1 MKLSGAHIVLEC
13 FKEQGVDTLFGYPG
27 GAVIP
32 FYDALYDKSGDF
44 NHIRP
49 SHEQGAS
56 HAADAYARVTGKVG
70 VCVVTSGPG
79 ATNTVTGIANAYMDS
94 VPMVVITG
102 QVGRS
107 LLGKDSFQEVDITG
121 ITSPITKHNFLVE
134 DVSKLASTIRK
145 AFKIARS
152 GRPGPVLV
160 DIPKDVFIE
169 NYDYERVEIVMDEKH
184 PEISDSEWFELAA
197 KEINFA
203 KKPVLYV
210 GGGVVISDSAKE
222 LVSIAQKGNIPV
234 ANTLMSLGSIDRDD
248 KLSLGMLGMHGE
260 KETNMAVDNCD
271 LLIAV
276 GARFDDRVTGDL
288 DKFAQRAKIIH
299 MDIDAAE
306 ISKNREADIFL
317 LGDLK
322 DTLSEL
328 SKLVE
333 PRERNEWLE
342 EIESYKVTRCV
353 EHDEFVAKNILEYV
367 SGKLGANC
375 NVATDVGQHQ
385 MWTAQYWR
393 FKTPRSFVT
402 SGGLGTMGFGL
413 GAAIGAQVGNMDK
426 RTVLVTGDGSFRM
439 NCNELATVRKHNLPI
454 IILLFNNSTL
464 GMVRQWQKLFQK
476 EKYSETDIGDEV
488 NYVKLAEA
496 YNIDGHIARSL
507 EDFKAIFD
515 NIADKQEP
523 VLIECILNKDDCVYP
538 IIPAGAGVE
547 QSIVG

>member
-13 FKEQGVDTLFGYPG
+13 LKEQGADTLFGYPG

-134 DVSKLASTIRK
+134 DVKTLADTIRK

-160 DIPKDVFIE
+160 DIPKDVFME
-169 NYDYERVEIVMDEKH
+169 SCEYESVEIVMDEKH
-184 PEISDSEWFELAA
+184 HEISEPEWFERAA
-197 KEINFA
+197 KEINSS

-210 GGGVVISDSAKE
+210 GGGVIISDSAEE
-222 LVSIAQKGNIPV
+222 LVKIAKKGNIPV

-248 KLSLGMLGMHGE
+248 ELSLGMLGMHGE

-288 DKFAQRAKIIH
+288 DKFAQRAKVIH

-317 LGDLK
+317 IGDLK
-322 DTLSEL
+322 DTLAEL
-328 SKLVE
+328 SKHIE
-333 PRERNEWLE
+333 EGDRSEWLA

-367 SGKLGANC
+367 SGALGANA

-413 GAAIGAQVGNMDK
+413 GAAIGSQVGCPEK

-476 EKYSETDIGDEV
+476 EKYSETDIGNEV
-488 NYVKLAEA
+488 DYVKLAEA
-496 YNIDGHIARSL
+496 YNIDGHRARSL
-507 EDFKAIFD
+507 SDFKAIFD
-515 NIADKQEP
+515 NIADKHEP
-523 VLIECILNKDDCVYP
+523 VLIECIVNKDDCVYP

>member
-13 FKEQGVDTLFGYPG
+13 LKEQGADTLFGYPG

-32 FYDALYDKSGDF
+32 FYDALYDKSGEF

-134 DVSKLASTIRK
+134 DVSVLAETIRK
-145 AFKIARS
+145 AFEIARS

-160 DIPKDVFIE
+160 DIPKDVFME
-169 NYDYERVEIVMDEKH
+169 SYEYERAEIEIEKH
-184 PEISDSEWFELAA
+184 REKSDREWFELAA
-197 KEINFA
+197 KEINEA
-203 KKPVLYV
+203 KRPVLYV
-210 GGGVVISDSAKE
+210 GGGVVISNSSEE
-222 LVSIAQKGNIPV
+222 LSEMAHKAQIPV
-234 ANTLMSLGSIDRDD
+234 ANTLMSLGTIDRDD
-248 KLSLGMLGMHGE
+248 ELSLGMLGMHGE
-260 KETNMAVDNCD
+260 RETNMAVDNCD

-288 DKFAQRAKIIH
+288 QKFAQRAKIIH

-306 ISKNREADIFL
+306 ISKNRFADIYI

-322 DTLSEL
+322 ETLSEL
-328 SKLVE
+328 SE
-333 PRERNEWLE
+333 HIEQQDRSEWLG
-342 EIESYKVTRCV
+342 EIAGYRASRCV

-367 SGKLGANC
+367 SEKLGADSI
-375 NVATDVGQHQ
+375 VATDVGQHQ

-393 FKTPRSFVT
+393 FKAPRSLVT

-413 GAAIGAQVGNMDK
+413 GAAIGSQVGRMDK

-476 EKYSETDIGDEV
+476 EKYSETDIGNEV

-507 EDFKAIFD
+507 SDFKAIFD
-515 NIADKQEP
+515 NIADKNEP

-547 QSIVG
+547 ESILGN

>member
-13 FKEQGVDTLFGYPG
+13 LKEQGADTLFGYPG

-134 DVSKLASTIRK
+134 DVKTLADTIRK

-160 DIPKDVFIE
+160 DIPKDVFME
-169 NYDYERVEIVMDEKH
+169 SCEYESVEIVMDEKH
-184 PEISDSEWFELAA
+184 HEISEPEWFELAA
-197 KEINFA
+197 KEINAA

-210 GGGVVISDSAKE
+210 GGGVIISDSAKE
-222 LVSIAQKGNIPV
+222 LVKIAVKGNIPV

-248 KLSLGMLGMHGE
+248 ELSLGMLGMHGE

-288 DKFAQRAKIIH
+288 DKFAQRAKVIH

-317 LGDLK
+317 IGDLK
-322 DTLSEL
+322 DTLTEL
-328 SKLVE
+328 SKHVE
-333 PRERNEWLE
+333 EGDRSEWLA

-367 SGKLGANC
+367 SGALGANA

-413 GAAIGAQVGNMDK
+413 GAAIGSQVGCPDK

-476 EKYSETDIGDEV
+476 EKYSETDIGNEV
-488 NYVKLAEA
+488 DYVKLAEA

-515 NIADKQEP
+515 NIADKNEP
-523 VLIECILNKDDCVYP
+523 VLIECIVNKDDCVYP